1 MEKLDSLKFVKGEV
15 AYGKPADIYFYDDV
29 EYWDV
34 RQFVR
39 EFQYLV
45 DYVEV
50 SKIRVHIHSVG
61 GSCHEG
67 IKAFS
72 TILNSSVPTETYN
85 DGLAASMA
93 SIIWAAGKE
102 RFMRDYAVLMIHNP
116 WVENDTK
123 DPNDK
128 IIIETFKKQLQ
139 LIYQSRFHLDEESV
153 KAILDGEEGID
164 GTWLFAQD
172 AINAGIIDEQH
183 IIASSDTVAA
193 KIAASIEG
201 VKDLKVIS
209 EVMSKELHKGNQ
221 KPVQATITDKN
232 ENNHVSNNKNNFT
245 MTENEIKMVAAQLGF
260 AEGNATGAEITN
272 KVNALIEAGKQFD
285 SVKAEVK
292 ALKDSITAK
301 DTEITGLKAS
311 VENLNKNLEAAN
323 AQLKVYKEAE
333 EAEKQAK
340 INAMVEAAVKDG
352 RIKAEAKETWVNLA
366 SKDFDLAKTTLDAI
380 SPVDNISSQ
389 INSDPANIQAAQQGR
404 KSEEEKAEERV
415 LAVIGKD
422 FKYRTPGF

>member
-1 MEKLDSLKFVKGEV
+1 
-15 AYGKPADIYFYDDV
+15 
-29 EYWDV
+29 
-34 RQFVR
+34 
-39 EFQYLV
+39 
-45 DYVEV
+45 
-50 SKIRVHIHSVG
+50 
-61 GSCHEG
+61 
-67 IKAFS
+67 
-72 TILNSSVPTETYN
+72 
-85 DGLAASMA
+85 
-93 SIIWAAGKE
+93 
-102 RFMRDYAVLMIHNP
+102 
-116 WVENDTK
+116 
-123 DPNDK
+123 
-128 IIIETFKKQLQ
+128 
-139 LIYQSRFHLDEESV
+139 
-153 KAILDGEEGID
+153 
-164 GTWLFAQD
+164 
-172 AINAGIIDEQH
+172 
-183 IIASSDTVAA
+183 
-193 KIAASIEG
+193 
-201 VKDLKVIS
+201 
-209 EVMSKELHKGNQ
+209 
-221 KPVQATITDKN
+221 
-232 ENNHVSNNKNNFT
+232 

-292 ALKDSITAK
+292 TLKDSITAK

-340 INAMVEAAVKDG
+340 INAMVEAAVNDG

-389 INSDPANIQAAQQGR
+389 INNDPANIQAAQQGR

-415 LAVIGKD
+415 LAVVGKD